1 MSEDIM
7 QTIIETLA
15 KALAHEKTMREY
27 YEKRVRELE
36 EKEGQ
41 ENG

>member
-1 MSEDIM
+1 MKENTLL
-7 QTIIETLA
+7 TIIEVLA
-15 KALAHEKTMREY
+15 TALEKEKTMREY
-27 YEKRVRELE
+27 YEQRVRELE